1 MSIER
6 VDYSTDDEYQQALQ
20 QEEYERQLNEE
31 IELEMLQQKEYEREL
46 NEEIGLEM
54 LQQKE
59 YEKQLCEEQK
69 DDLPF

>member
-20 QEEYERQLNEE
+20 QKEYERQLNEE
-31 IELEMLQQKEYEREL
+31 IE
-46 NEEIGLEM
+46 LEM